1 MPRSKSV
8 SLKDA
13 RKKSNLDQFI
23 REHEKDAPGDL
34 DKLDAAIKR
43 PVRGTV
49 KEAPKASSQ
58 DASDD

>member
-1 MPRSKSV
+1 MAKSAFM
-8 SLKDA
+8 SLQKA
-13 RKKSNLDQFI
+13 RKEGRIEDFI

-43 PVRGTV
+43 PASRSL
-49 KEAPKASSQ
+49 KEAPATSKP